1 MSKCLEFL
9 DVLSCITISKDLHH
23 NGKRL
28 EMERSNLA
36 HLVISRGIVLA
47 GEALAVGWRETR
59 LAICG
64 GREVL
69 LAGSE
74 EPFEQMLTV
83 SINIGRLGVNYSVA
97 CQVNVKTILPSHR

>member
-9 DVLSCITISKDLHH
+9 DVLSCITISIDLHED
-23 NGKRL
+23 GARL
-28 EMERSNLA
+28 ERSDLA

-59 LAICG
+59 LAICW

-83 SINIGRLGVNYSVA
+83 SINIGRPGVNNSVA
-97 CQVNVKTILPSHR
+97 CQVNVKTISPSHR

>member
-1 MSKCLEFL
+1 MSRVSGCS
-9 DVLSCITISKDLHH
+9 VLYH
-23 NGKRL
+23 NFHRPASGCKRL
-28 EMERSNLA
+28 ERSDLA

-59 LAICG
+59 LAIRG

-83 SINIGRLGVNYSVA
+83 SINIGRPGVNYSVA
-97 CQVNVKTILPSHR
+97 CQVNIKTISPSHR